1 MAVGSTG
8 ISPLR
13 GSLRAAPTCCDGSRQ
28 KPFQRSTLWPDRS
41 TYPIDGHGRARCR
54 RALKAGCFSL
64 SAKRTSRRQKRMV
77 RSGCFASQVVA
88 QPLKWLLLLATTM
101 GMCLMNGYS
110 VVKEPQTRLP
120 YVRKEG
126 REFSA
131 SLPSSS
137 LISAFY
143 RVLFEIFSQFFNRRQ
158 NGLLYRLITA
168 TLHFCDLFIGQLLEV
183 IEHQPAP
190 LRIRQ
195 LSNGLM

>member
-28 KPFQRSTLWPDRS
+28 KPLQRSTLWPDRS

-137 LISAFY
+137 LINAFTGY
-143 RVLFEIFSQFFNRRQ
+143 YLKYFLSFSIADRMDPC
-158 NGLLYRLITA
+158 T
-168 TLHFCDLFIGQLLEV
+168 D
-183 IEHQPAP
+183 
-190 LRIRQ
+190 
-195 LSNGLM
+195 